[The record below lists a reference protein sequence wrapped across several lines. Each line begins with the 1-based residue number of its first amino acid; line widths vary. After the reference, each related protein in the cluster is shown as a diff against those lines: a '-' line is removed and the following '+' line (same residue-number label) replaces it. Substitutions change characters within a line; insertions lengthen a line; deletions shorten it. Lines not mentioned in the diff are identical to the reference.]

1 MNIANNIEA
10 WLLIDGYDNYEISS
24 FGRVRNNITSKI
36 VNPKSKNDTYY
47 NIDLSKNGLSKK
59 YKIHRLVA
67 EAFCEKQEGCNIV
80 DHIDRNKKN
89 NHFTNLR
96 WTTQSINIKN
106 GDIRKNNAS
115 GSRGVSFDNNKNKWV
130 AQWSVDKKRKSKR
143 FSNKEDAIEH
153 RKLMESIHDYN

>member
-89 NHFTNLR
+89 NRFTNLR

-115 GSRGVSFDNNKNKWV
+115 GARGVSFDNNKNKWV